1 MRGDCA
7 TEHNTRQDGA
17 MCWLGRQSILK
28 SVTEDAER
36 RDLFGEKAERYRPC
50 RDTRRTR
57 TAESAFMLQR
67 RPTAESG
74 VGFRPPSAVRR
85 PSWGHHTWDS
95 AKDRAR
101 LPWKQGVVQLAILGL
116 NPTTE
121 NKAAEAFCAAG
132 WPESRNSGCARSLVE
147 GCAAGSDTETRR
159 PIEAAA
165 SVCCGQRNHAS
176 ER

>member
-1 MRGDCA
+1 MDNLSRRFVEA
-7 TEHNTRQDGA
+7 H
-17 MCWLGRQSILK
+17 
-28 SVTEDAER
+28 DA
-36 RDLFGEKAERYRPC
+36 AV
-50 RDTRRTR
+50 
-57 TAESAFMLQR
+57 
-67 RPTAESG
+67 PTSG
-74 VGFRPPSAVRR
+74 VDNICVERAGPPSDVRR

-121 NKAAEAFCAAG
+121 SKAAEAFCAAG
-132 WPESRNSGCARSLVE
+132 WPESRNSGCARSLAE